1 MPHFKCVT
9 CKTRL
14 QDPDDPA
21 DLLDELCPSCGFALE
36 RAGDLAELVGFRAI
50 TTDDRAAESGRAR
63 TRQSLVDRLG
73 DLHERRALKA
83 QARLDPQRWVDE
95 GESPAAQV
103 VALPRPETTC

>member
-1 MPHFKCVT
+1 MPHFQCVT

-14 QDPDDPA
+14 QDPTTPPIFSTSCV
-21 DLLDELCPSCGFALE
+21 ELRIALE

-73 DLHERRALKA
+73 GLHERRALKA
-83 QARLDPQRWVDE
+83 QARLDPQRGVDQ

-103 VALPRPETTC
+103 VALPRPESTC